1 MDDTGCVSQRFDQ
14 KGVLTVL
21 NEEGALEEDDEE
33 EMNRRNGKRQ
43 TAGPRGSAVCVDS
56 LVYSK

>member
-1 MDDTGCVSQRFDQ
+1 MDDTGCVSQMFDQ

-33 EMNRRNGKRQ
+33 EMNRRNG
-43 TAGPRGSAVCVDS
+43 
-56 LVYSK
+56 